1 MGDTL
6 SEDWR
11 LDHIRA
17 GDKILKAAT
26 DVINELES
34 APAGIRDFTVE
45 VTGAI
50 SAYAAVA
57 QAHYL
62 AAMAGMD

>member
-17 GDKILKAAT
+17 GDKILKVAT
-26 DVINELES
+26 DAIFELES
-34 APAGIRDFTVE
+34 VPDERRGFTVE
-45 VTGAI
+45 VTAAI

-62 AAMAGMD
+62 AAMTEL